1 MAIAEVLARLSE
13 AEARFSSPRA
23 QAKCAQELQELS
35 CTHANSP
42 AWATGGIAAVVRFCH
57 EPASAADAVSAL
69 FNLSAAEANW
79 TVIIEAGAIPP
90 LVALLSGRPAF
101 AAADSAKAAGALS
114 NLAEHAAGK
123 AAVISAGAI
132 PPLVALLG
140 GEPESAAAERA
151 AGALRKLAGCRLGR
165 AAIIHAGA
173 IPPLVALL
181 RGRPEVAGKA
191 GWALSNLASDEAAKA
206 AIIEAGA
213 IPPLVA
219 LLRGRPES
227 EAAASAAAALCNL
240 ASDEA
245 AKAAIIEAAAIPP
258 LVALLSGGPESK
270 AAERAARVLDRLVSG
285 THTTVAVLEEVA
297 RVTAECSFRNSLH
310 AKLSKCASEQRR
322 EIYADTERQKRRK
335 AFGLGSYELPNEF
348 MCPITW
354 EKMRGVPSPPPSP
367 LASPAAPPPRLPS
380 LRHRPGGGVRRPLV
394 RAVRYPPGDQRRQ
407 SQEPAHP
414 RAAPAE
420 RAHTEPQPEEA
431 HVGVRGGLTAC
442 GSHRCGECHY

>member
-79 TVIIEAGAIPP
+79 TAIIEAGAIPP

-165 AAIIHAGA
+165 AAIIH
-173 IPPLVALL
+173 
-181 RGRPEVAGKA
+181 
-191 GWALSNLASDEAAKA
+191 
-206 AIIEAGA
+206 AGA

-310 AKLSKCASEQRR
+310 AKLSKCASEQLR
-322 EIYADTERQKRRK
+322 EIYADTERQKRRE

-354 EKMRGVPSPPPSP
+354 EKMRGVLASPPSP

>member
-1 MAIAEVLARLSE
+1 MIGSCIAIAEVLARLSE
-13 AEARFSSPRA
+13 AEARFRRPRTQAKLSKA

-35 CTHANSP
+35 RTHANSP
-42 AWATGGIAAVVRFCH
+42 AWATNGIAAVVRFCH
-57 EPASAADAVSAL
+57 EPASATDAVCAL

-79 TVIIEAGAIPP
+79 TAIIEAGAIPP
-90 LVALLSGRPAF
+90 LVALLSGRPED
-101 AAADSAKAAGALS
+101 AAAKAAGALS
-114 NLAEHAAGK
+114 NLADHEAGK
-123 AAVISAGAI
+123 AAIISAGAI

-151 AGALRKLAGCRLGR
+151 AGALRKLSRDNAAG
-165 AAIIHAGA
+165 
-173 IPPLVALL
+173 
-181 RGRPEVAGKA
+181 
-191 GWALSNLASDEAAKA
+191 KA
-206 AIIEAGA
+206 AIIEASA
-213 IPPLVA
+213 IPPLVV
-219 LLRGRPES
+219 LLGGGPES
-227 EAAASAAAALCNL
+227 EAAASAAGALCNL

-245 AKAAIIEAAAIPP
+245 AKAAIVEAGAIPP
-258 LVALLSGGPESK
+258 LVALLSGGPKSR

-297 RVTAECSFRNSLH
+297 RATADCSFRNSLH
-310 AKLSKCASEQRR
+310 AKLSKCASEQLR
-322 EIYADTERQKRRK
+322 EIYADTERQKRRE
-335 AFGLGSYELPNEF
+335 ALGLGSYELPHEF
-348 MCPITW
+348 MCPITF
-354 EKMRGVPSPPPSP
+354 EVMRGVPSPPPSP

-431 HVGVRGGLTAC
+431 HFGVRGGLTAC
-442 GSHRCGECHY
+442 GSHRCGECH

>member
-79 TVIIEAGAIPP
+79 TAIIEAGAIPP

-181 RGRPEVAGKA
+181 RGRPE
-191 GWALSNLASDEAAKA
+191 
-206 AIIEAGA
+206 
-213 IPPLVA
+213 
-219 LLRGRPES
+219 S

-270 AAERAARVLDRLVSG
+270 AAERAARVPDRLVSG

-310 AKLSKCASEQRR
+310 AKLSKCASEQLR
-322 EIYADTERQKRRK
+322 EIYADTERQKRRE